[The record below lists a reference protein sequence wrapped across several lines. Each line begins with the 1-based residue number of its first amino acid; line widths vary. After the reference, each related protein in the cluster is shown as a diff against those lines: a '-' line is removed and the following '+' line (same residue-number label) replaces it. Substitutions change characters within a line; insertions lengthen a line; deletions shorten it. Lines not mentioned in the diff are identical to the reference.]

1 MEPSGTVTAINA
13 QLVFIC
19 HYCKTVGSQMVCA
32 FKTWCGHIICPP
44 PPGRDRV
51 EVKPKLVVVYE
62 ILMLQLEIHKLTIL
76 YKLASV
82 ALKVH

>member
-1 MEPSGTVTAINA
+1 MST
-13 QLVFIC
+13 
-19 HYCKTVGSQMVCA
+19 
-32 FKTWCGHIICPP
+32 

-62 ILMLQLEIHKLTIL
+62 ILMLQLEIHKLTIF

-82 ALKVH
+82 ALKFH